1 MSNQELDNLFKHKL
15 EKLHKQPSA
24 NAWDRIQSQTQS
36 KTSPMI
42 WWRVAAAI
50 LLLMVSGIIVWQYV
64 KTTEIQQ
71 PAVSEKQPTNEL
83 KKNDNSEQL
92 MANIDN
98 DEPKLAEKTEKQS
111 DVKTNTQTSS
121 ANRNTGKK
129 IENAQTA
136 ESHASEKQS
145 SHQPKEEKPNQV
157 EQLKPV
163 ETLENTDLEKNIASM
178 NTPDATIE
186 KQTASS
192 KQQAEEGTTLEF
204 DLEDFKN
211 SALASN
217 ETTTNQDLKA
227 EGTEDQSKKGLSKV
241 WDIVKDLKKEANI
254 GELREAKDE
263 IFAFNFK
270 KENKND
276 SK

>member
-24 NAWDRIQSQTQS
+24 NAWDRIQSQTHS
-36 KTSPMI
+36 KTSTVI
-42 WWRVAAAI
+42 WWRIAAAI
-50 LLLMVSGIIVWQYV
+50 LLLMVSGIIAWQYV

-71 PAVSEKQPTNEL
+71 PAVSKKQPTNEL

-92 MANIDN
+92 MAQANSN
-98 DEPKLAEKTEKQS
+98 ELQTPEQREEVKSQPSNATTKKGTVAQTEQLKQS
-111 DVKTNTQTSS
+111 DNTSTTKSEKSKTQIEKIKQPESLQSIET
-121 ANRNTGKK
+121 
-129 IENAQTA
+129 IENA
-136 ESHASEKQS
+136 E
-145 SHQPKEEKPNQV
+145 
-157 EQLKPV
+157 L
-163 ETLENTDLEKNIASM
+163 DKNIASSD
-178 NTPDATIE
+178 TPDATIE

-192 KQQAEEGTTLEF
+192 KQQTEEGTTLEF
-204 DLEDFKN
+204 DLKDFKKA
-211 SALASN
+211 ALASN
-217 ETTTNQDLKA
+217 ETNTNQNLKA
-227 EGTEDQSKKGLSKV
+227 EGTEDQNKKGLSKV